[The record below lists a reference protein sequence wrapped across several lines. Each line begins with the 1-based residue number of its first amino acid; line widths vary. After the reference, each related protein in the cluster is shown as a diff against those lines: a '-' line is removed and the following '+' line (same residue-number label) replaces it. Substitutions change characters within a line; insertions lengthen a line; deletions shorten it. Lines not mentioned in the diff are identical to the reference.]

1 MDGAIMIAG
10 KHNFVADFG
19 QTFVT
24 VVTVTDDAGD
34 PIDWTGWHG
43 NFSLAAPAETDIEQ
57 VEAVVTANDEGEITI
72 TIGADDWI
80 QPGTF
85 KYDLLMHL
93 GSDHQYIIFGDF
105 KVRDTVGRH
114 DD

>member
-1 MDGAIMIAG
+1 MIAG
-10 KHNFVADFG
+10 KHNFTADFG
-19 QTFVT
+19 QKWVT
-24 VVTVTDDAGD
+24 VVTVRDDNGAL
-34 PIDWTGWHG
+34 INWTGWHG

-57 VEAVVTANDEGEITI
+57 VEAHVTANSSGQITV
-72 TIGADDWI
+72 TIRADDWI

-85 KYDLLMHL
+85 KYDLLMHKNA
-93 GSDHQYIIFGDF
+93 DHQYIIFGDF

>member
-1 MDGAIMIAG
+1 MIAG
-10 KHNFVADFG
+10 KHNFTADFG
-19 QTFVT
+19 QRWTT

-43 NFSLAAPAETDIEQ
+43 DFSLAAPDESDIEQ
-57 VEAVVTANDEGEITI
+57 VIGQVSANAEGEITVTI
-72 TIGADDWI
+72 TADDWI

-85 KYDLLMHL
+85 KYDLFMHL
-93 GSDHQYIIFGDF
+93 HSDKQYVLFGDF
-105 KVRDTVGRH
+105 KVRDTVTGH